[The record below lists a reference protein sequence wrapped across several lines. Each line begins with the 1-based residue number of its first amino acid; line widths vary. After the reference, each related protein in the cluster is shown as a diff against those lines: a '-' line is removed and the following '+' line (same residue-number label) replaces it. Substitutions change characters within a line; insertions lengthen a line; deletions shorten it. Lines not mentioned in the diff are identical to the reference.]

1 MFIKYNISTNKSY
14 FIFNRKNI
22 MADNLNFSFTE
33 REKEVIEFM
42 KLGYSNTQ
50 IAQKMFVS
58 THTIK
63 VYVTRILEKTGSC
76 NRIQAVY
83 KLASNGYFKQ
93 SQQENAQYLMLH

>member
-1 MFIKYNISTNKSY
+1 M
-14 FIFNRKNI
+14 RKI
-22 MADNLNFSFTE
+22 MVDNLNFSFTE

-63 VYVTRILEKTGSC
+63 VYVTRILVKTNSC
-76 NRIQAVY
+76 NRIHAVY
-83 KLASNGYFKQ
+83 KLASNGYFKL
-93 SQQENAQYLMLH
+93 SQQANAQYLMLH